1 LQPEYYNVIMSCQ
14 NLEFLPYW
22 HIYSNGTQIEISP
35 VKMLF
40 MSNNYKK
47 EVVMLPMIT
56 RRGYKPLTL
65 SDFFNEDF
73 FPTMNRNTSSL
84 PSVNI
89 REDEKAFYLELAV
102 PGMDKKD
109 LRIEVKDDVLTISS
123 EHKEENDQDLDGYRR
138 REFSYSS
145 FCRSFY
151 LPEDVNGEK
160 IGASYKDGI
169 LNVEIPKLE
178 EEKKKE
184 KIRSVAIS

>member
-1 LQPEYYNVIMSCQ
+1 
-14 NLEFLPYW
+14 
-22 HIYSNGTQIEISP
+22 
-35 VKMLF
+35 
-40 MSNNYKK
+40 
-47 EVVMLPMIT
+47 MIT
-56 RRGYKPLTL
+56 RRSYKPFTL

-73 FPTMNRNTSSL
+73 FPTFNRNTGTL
-84 PSVNI
+84 PAVNI

-123 EHKEENDQDLDGYRR
+123 EHKETKQDESEGYRR
-138 REFSYSS
+138 KEFSYSS

-151 LPEDVNGEK
+151 LPEDVNGER
-160 IGASYKDGI
+160 IGAIYKDGI

-184 KIRSVAIS
+184 KIREISIS

>member
-1 LQPEYYNVIMSCQ
+1 MLIMS
-14 NLEFLPYW
+14 NK
-22 HIYSNGTQIEISP
+22 I
-35 VKMLF
+35 
-40 MSNNYKK
+40 KK
-47 EVVMLPMIT
+47 EVAMLPMIT
-56 RRGYKPLTL
+56 RRNYKPLTL
-65 SDFFNEDF
+65 SDFLNEDF
-73 FPTMNRNTSSL
+73 FPAFNRNTGSL
-84 PSVNI
+84 PAVNI

-109 LRIEVKDDVLTISS
+109 LHIEVKDDILTISS
-123 EHKEENDQDLDGYRR
+123 EHKEEKQEELDGYRR

-184 KIRSVAIS
+184 KIRSISIS

>member
-1 LQPEYYNVIMSCQ
+1 
-14 NLEFLPYW
+14 
-22 HIYSNGTQIEISP
+22 
-35 VKMLF
+35 
-40 MSNNYKK
+40 
-47 EVVMLPMIT
+47 MLPMIT
-56 RRGYKPLTL
+56 RIGYKPLTL

-73 FPTMNRNTSSL
+73 FPTLNRNTNSL

-123 EHKEENDQDLDGYRR
+123 EHKDDRDVDLDGYRR

-160 IGASYKDGI
+160 IGASYRDGI

-184 KIRSVAIS
+184 RIRSVSIS

>member
-1 LQPEYYNVIMSCQ
+1 
-14 NLEFLPYW
+14 
-22 HIYSNGTQIEISP
+22 
-35 VKMLF
+35 
-40 MSNNYKK
+40 
-47 EVVMLPMIT
+47 MLPMIT
-56 RRGYKPLTL
+56 RRSYKPLTL

-73 FPTMNRNTSSL
+73 FPTFNRNSGSL
-84 PSVNI
+84 PAVNI

-102 PGMDKKD
+102 PGMNKKD

-123 EHKEENDQDLDGYRR
+123 EHKEEKQEESEGYRR
-138 REFSYSS
+138 KEFSFSS

-160 IGASYKDGI
+160 IGATYKDGI

-184 KIRSVAIS
+184 KIREINIS

>member
-1 LQPEYYNVIMSCQ
+1 
-14 NLEFLPYW
+14 
-22 HIYSNGTQIEISP
+22 
-35 VKMLF
+35 

-47 EVVMLPMIT
+47 EVAMLPMIT
-56 RRGYKPLTL
+56 RRNYKPLTL

-73 FPTMNRNTSSL
+73 FPSYARNTSSL
-84 PSVNI
+84 PAVNI

-109 LRIEVKDDVLTISS
+109 LRIEVKDDVLTISA
-123 EHKEENDQDLDGYRR
+123 EQKEDKQEDLEGFRR

-160 IGASYKDGI
+160 IGANYKDGI
-169 LNVEIPKLE
+169 LNVEIPKLSE
-178 EEKKKE
+178 DKKRE
-184 KIRSVAIS
+184 KIRSISIS

>member
-1 LQPEYYNVIMSCQ
+1 MSCHI
-14 NLEFLPYW
+14 LLYLPYW
-22 HIYSNGTQIEISP
+22 HANINGIQIEIYLQ
-35 VKMLF
+35 KMQIMF
-40 MSNNYKK
+40 HNNKK
-47 EVVMLPMIT
+47 EVVMLPVIRT
-56 RRGYKPLTL
+56 RGYKPLTL

-73 FPTMNRNTSSL
+73 FPTMARSTSSL

-123 EHKEENDQDLDGYRR
+123 EHKEDKEEDLEGYRR

-151 LPEDVNGEK
+151 LPEDVNSDK
-160 IGASYKDGI
+160 IGAAYKDGI

-184 KIRSVAIS
+184 KIRSISIS

>member
-1 LQPEYYNVIMSCQ
+1 
-14 NLEFLPYW
+14 
-22 HIYSNGTQIEISP
+22 
-35 VKMLF
+35 MLL

-73 FPTMNRNTSSL
+73 FPTMHRNTSSL

-123 EHKEENDQDLDGYRR
+123 EHKEERDQDLDGYRR

-184 KIRSVAIS
+184 KIRSVSIS

>member
-1 LQPEYYNVIMSCQ
+1 
-14 NLEFLPYW
+14 
-22 HIYSNGTQIEISP
+22 
-35 VKMLF
+35 MLI
-40 MSNNYKK
+40 MSNNIKK
-47 EVVMLPMIT
+47 EVAMLPMIT
-56 RRGYKPLTL
+56 RKNYKPLTL
-65 SDFFNEDF
+65 SDFLNEDF
-73 FPTMNRNTSSL
+73 FPTFNRNTGSL
-84 PSVNI
+84 PAVNI

-123 EHKEENDQDLDGYRR
+123 EHKEERQDDLEGYKR

-160 IGASYKDGI
+160 IGATYRDGI

-184 KIRSVAIS
+184 KIRSISIS

>member
-1 LQPEYYNVIMSCQ
+1 MLIMS
-14 NLEFLPYW
+14 NK
-22 HIYSNGTQIEISP
+22 I
-35 VKMLF
+35 
-40 MSNNYKK
+40 KK
-47 EVVMLPMIT
+47 EVAMLPVIT
-56 RRGYKPLTL
+56 RRNYKPLTL

-73 FPTMNRNTSSL
+73 FPTFNRNTGSL
-84 PSVNI
+84 PAVNI
-89 REDEKAFYLELAV
+89 REDEKAFFLELAV

-123 EHKEENDQDLDGYRR
+123 EHKEERQEDLEGYKR

-160 IGASYKDGI
+160 IGATYKDGI

-184 KIRSVAIS
+184 KIRSISIS

>member
-1 LQPEYYNVIMSCQ
+1 
-14 NLEFLPYW
+14 
-22 HIYSNGTQIEISP
+22 
-35 VKMLF
+35 
-40 MSNNYKK
+40 
-47 EVVMLPMIT
+47 MLPMIT

-73 FPTMNRNTSSL
+73 FPMNRNTSSL

-109 LRIEVKDDVLTISS
+109 LRIEVKDDVLTVSS
-123 EHKEENDQDLDGYRR
+123 EHKEERDEDLEGYRR

-151 LPEDVNGEK
+151 LPEDVNGDK

-184 KIRSVAIS
+184 KIRSVSIQ

>member
-1 LQPEYYNVIMSCQ
+1 MTYCHYL
-14 NLEFLPYW
+14 FT
-22 HIYSNGTQIEISP
+22 GTQIETYP
-35 VKMLF
+35 VKMKL
-40 MSNNYKK
+40 MSNNNKK

-56 RRGYKPLTL
+56 RRSYKPLTL

-73 FPTMNRNTSSL
+73 FPVMNRNTSSL

-109 LRIEVKDDVLTISS
+109 LRIEVKDDVLTISA
-123 EHKEENDQDLDGYRR
+123 EQKEERDQDLEGYRR

-184 KIRSVAIS
+184 KIRSVSIQ

>member
-1 LQPEYYNVIMSCQ
+1 MPL
-14 NLEFLPYW
+14 W
-22 HIYSNGTQIEISP
+22 HDFTGGTQIARKI
-35 VKMLF
+35 VKLLKML
-40 MSNNYKK
+40 NKIKK
-47 EVVMLPMIT
+47 EVAMLPMIT
-56 RRGYKPLTL
+56 RRNYKPVTL

-73 FPTMNRNTSSL
+73 FPAFNRSTSSL

-102 PGMDKKD
+102 PGMNKKD
-109 LRIEVKDDVLTISS
+109 LRIEVKDDVLTISA
-123 EHKEENDQDLDGYRR
+123 EQKDEKLEDFEGYKR
-138 REFSYSS
+138 REFSYTS

-184 KIRSVAIS
+184 KIRSISIS